1 MRIRTRAFMASCC
14 PVTTSTTNSGA
25 PLRRNLGVMAP
36 PSEEPRWLDALS
48 SAVSDEWRVGRVE
61 VFDPDEI
68 SVIAV
73 APPLRT
79 PLSRFGNL
87 RLIHSL
93 WAGVEVVLAD
103 PGLRTDVPLARMSD
117 PEMERSMALSVT
129 AHVLAY
135 HLHQDEYRRQ
145 QTERTWRQ
153 IYGVPPDERS
163 ILVLG
168 LGSMG
173 LAVVEALAGLGFVV
187 TGMARHARRHPTVD
201 VITPEMLDERLRT
214 TDVLVNVLPL
224 TDETRDILDR
234 DLMARLPRGAAIVNV
249 ARGAHLVDAHLI
261 DLLDA
266 GHLRHA
272 FLDVYR
278 TEPLPSDHP
287 FWTHPRVTV
296 IPHMAAPT
304 FPSSGARFV
313 ATQLARLESGEPLQS
328 LVDHELGY

>member
-1 MRIRTRAFMASCC
+1 
-14 PVTTSTTNSGA
+14 
-25 PLRRNLGVMAP
+25 MAP
-36 PSEEPRWLDALS
+36 PNEEPRWLDALS
-48 SAVSDEWRVGRVE
+48 AAVDDAWRVARVE
-61 VFDPDEI
+61 EFEPDEI

-93 WAGVEVVLAD
+93 WAGVEVILAD

-135 HLHQDEYRRQ
+135 HLHHDEYRRQ
-145 QTERTWRQ
+145 QTERAWRQ
-153 IYGVPPDERS
+153 IYGVPPAERS

-173 LAVVEALAGLGFVV
+173 LTVAEALAGLGFAV
-187 TGMARHARRHPTVD
+187 TGMARRPRAHPMID
-201 VITPEMLDERLRT
+201 VITPDMLDGRLAT

-234 DLMARLPRGAAIVNV
+234 GLMARLPRGASIVNV
-249 ARGAHLVDAHLI
+249 ARGAHLVDADLLE
-261 DLLDA
+261 LLDA
-266 GHLRHA
+266 GHVRHA
-272 FLDVYR
+272 FLDVFR
-278 TEPLPSDHP
+278 TEPLPTDHP
-287 FWTHPRVTV
+287 FWTHPGVTV

-313 ATQLARLESGEPLQS
+313 VTQLARLESGEPLQN
-328 LVDHELGY
+328 LVDHDAGY

>member
-1 MRIRTRAFMASCC
+1 
-14 PVTTSTTNSGA
+14 
-25 PLRRNLGVMAP
+25 MAP
-36 PSEEPRWLDALS
+36 PREEARWLDALS
-48 SAVSDEWRVGRVE
+48 SAVDDEWRVARVE
-61 VFDPDEI
+61 EFDPDEI

-73 APPLRT
+73 VPPLRT
-79 PLSRFGNL
+79 PLSRFGSL

-93 WAGVEVVLAD
+93 WAGVEVILAD

-117 PEMERSMALSVT
+117 PEMERSMALSVS

-135 HLHQDEYRRQ
+135 HLHHDEYRRQ
-145 QTERTWRQ
+145 QTERVWRQ
-153 IYGVPPDERS
+153 IYGVPPVKRS

-173 LAVVEALAGLGFVV
+173 LTVAEALAGFGFRV
-187 TGMARHARRHPTVD
+187 TGMARRPRSYETVE
-201 VITPEMLDERLRT
+201 VITPDELDERLPT
-214 TDVLVNVLPL
+214 TDVLINVLPL
-224 TDETRDILDR
+224 TDETRNILDR

-249 ARGAHLVDAHLI
+249 ARGAHLVET
-261 DLLDA
+261 DLLDLLDT

-287 FWTHPRVTV
+287 FWAHPRVSV

-304 FPSSGARFV
+304 FPWSGARFV
-313 ATQLARLESGEPLQS
+313 ATQLARLESGEPLQN
-328 LVDHELGY
+328 LVDHDAGY